1 MQKANKEEGVSQ
13 KVRKSIRGKKSTY
26 ISLIRKQL
34 YEAGS
39 LIREYFTV
47 WQTAVQFPV
56 ESYTM

>member
-47 WQTAVQFPV
+47 
-56 ESYTM
+56 